1 MKYTLW
7 KVGDEMVAGG
17 MPMGDEFPAE
27 VPSYWAVYFAV
38 DDADA
43 TAQQG
48 QELGGTVMSAA
59 DDIPDVG
66 RFAVLVDPQGA
77 VFSVLKNAQ
86 PAA

>member
-43 TAQQG
+43 TAQRAT
-48 QELGGTVMSAA
+48 ELGGTVMRPPS
-59 DDIPDVG
+59 DIPDVG

-77 VFSVLKNAQ
+77 VFAVLKNAQ